1 MNQGQR
7 IKNLNMNGYQQFN
20 KLIIIKLY
28 CIFKKLS
35 IFKSSI
41 FTRKSI

>member
-20 KLIIIKLY
+20 NLIIINLY
-28 CIFKKLS
+28 SKNCLS
-35 IFKSSI
+35 LNPAFSLE
-41 FTRKSI
+41 KSI